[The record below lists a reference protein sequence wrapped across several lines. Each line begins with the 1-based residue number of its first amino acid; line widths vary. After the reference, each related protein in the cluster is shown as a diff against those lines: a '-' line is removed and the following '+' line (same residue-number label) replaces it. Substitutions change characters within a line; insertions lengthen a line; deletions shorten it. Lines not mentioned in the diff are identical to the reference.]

1 MTKKDLI
8 LIGAG
13 GHARSC
19 IDVIEQEGKF
29 KITGLV
35 GLENELGSQVNGYE
49 VIATEE
55 CLSTLI
61 GKAQFAL
68 IAVGQ
73 ISSPDTRVNLF
84 QRALKA
90 GFELASISSPS
101 AYVSPSAQIGKGT
114 IVMHGAIIN
123 TGVKVGSNCIINSR
137 VLLEHETQV
146 LDNCHISTGAILNGG
161 VFVKEGCFIGSGSLI
176 KEGISIGERSIVGM
190 GSVLRADLN
199 DNSKFLGDSFK

>member
-1 MTKKDLI
+1 MTKKNLI

-19 IDVIEQEGKF
+19 IDVIEREGYF

-35 GLENELGSQVNGYE
+35 GLESDLGSQVNGYE
-49 VIATEE
+49 VIATDKD
-55 CLSTLI
+55 LSTLI

-68 IAVGQ
+68 ITLGQ
-73 ISSPDTRVNLF
+73 ISSPDARINLY

-90 GFELASISSPS
+90 GFELASVVSPS
-101 AYVSPSAQIGKGT
+101 AYVSSIAQISNGT

-123 TGVKVGSNCIINSR
+123 AGVKVGSNCIINSR
-137 VLLEHETQV
+137 VLLEHDTQV

-161 VFVKEGCFIGSGSLI
+161 VIVEEGCFVGSGTI
-176 KEGISIGERSIVGM
+176 VKEGISIGERSVVGM
-190 GSVLRADLN
+190 GSLLRTNLSA
-199 DNSKFLGDSFK
+199 NSRFLGESLK

>member
-1 MTKKDLI
+1 MRKNLI

-19 IDVIEQEGKF
+19 IDVIEQEGEF

-35 GLENELGSQVNGYE
+35 GLDSELGLQVNGYE
-49 VIATEE
+49 VIATDKN
-55 CLSTLI
+55 LSTLI

-68 IAVGQ
+68 IALGQ
-73 ISSPDTRVNLF
+73 ISSPETRVSLY

-90 GFELASISSPS
+90 RFEIAKVVSPL

-123 TGVKVGSNCIINSR
+123 AGVKVGSNCIINSR
-137 VLLEHETQV
+137 ALLEHDTQV

-161 VFVKEGCFIGSGSLI
+161 VLVEEGCFIGSGTI
-176 KEGISIGERSIVGM
+176 VKEGVSIGERSVVGI
-190 GSVLRADLN
+190 GSQLRTNLTA
-199 DNSKFLGDSFK
+199 NSRFLGESLK

>member
-1 MTKKDLI
+1 MTKNDLI

-19 IDVIEQEGKF
+19 IDVIEQEAKF

-35 GLENELGSQVNGYE
+35 GLESELGSQVNGYE
-49 VIATEE
+49 VISIDEG
-55 CLSTLI
+55 LSNLV
-61 GKAQFAL
+61 GKAQFAF
-68 IAVGQ
+68 IALGQ

-84 QRALKA
+84 QRASKA
-90 GFELASISSPS
+90 GFELARVVSPS

-123 TGVKVGSNCIINSR
+123 AGVKVGSNCIINSR
-137 VLLEHETQV
+137 ALLEHDTQV
-146 LDNCHISTGAILNGG
+146 SDNCHISTGAILNGG
-161 VFVKEGCFIGSGSLI
+161 VLVEEGCFIGSGSVI

-190 GSVLRADLN
+190 GSVLRSDLN
-199 DNSKFLGDSFK
+199 DNSRFPGESLK